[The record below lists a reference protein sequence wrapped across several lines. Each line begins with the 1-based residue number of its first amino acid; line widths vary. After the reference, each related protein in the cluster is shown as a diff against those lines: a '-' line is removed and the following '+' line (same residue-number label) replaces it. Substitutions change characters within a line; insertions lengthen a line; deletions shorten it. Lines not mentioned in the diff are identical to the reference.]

1 MTRDQWPPGPGN
13 DDGRPPGRSAHAEP
27 VVTTPLSTPA
37 TIKTSR
43 RLDCRPAHAWRAGFL
58 RGRVDALRIAMREV
72 EDPDTLA
79 VLTRLADKYEL
90 AAGDT

>member
-1 MTRDQWPPGPGN
+1 
-13 DDGRPPGRSAHAEP
+13 
-27 VVTTPLSTPA
+27 
-37 TIKTSR
+37 
-43 RLDCRPAHAWRAGFL
+43 
-58 RGRVDALRIAMREV
+58 LRIAMREV